1 MCDKVRKT
9 THEETMQYETKGSFI
24 SIRLPSELKERL
36 KKDAVENGR
45 TLNGQV
51 CHVLRKALG
60 MGNGIKKQR
69 GV

>member
-1 MCDKVRKT
+1 
-9 THEETMQYETKGSFI
+9 MQYETKGSFI